1 MNDAPHLS
9 RNVNVAAI
17 PSAGR
22 AETIVA
28 TDAELTAIASA
39 FGLVAVGALSAEL
52 KIERPA
58 ADVVV
63 VDGRVRA
70 SIVQNC
76 VVSLVP
82 VAQEIDEPIHLRFVD
97 AASAKAPAPPRPGA
111 EVMIAAESMDLPE
124 TWSGPAIDVGAV
136 VLEHFA
142 LAIDPYPRAPG
153 ATLADEADESASAVE
168 ESPFAV
174 LAGLT
179 AKKK

>member
-1 MNDAPHLS
+1 MSEVPLLS

-17 PSAGR
+17 PSTGR
-22 AETIVA
+22 AEEIVA
-28 TDAELTAIASA
+28 TEAELTAIASA
-39 FGLVAVGALSAEL
+39 YGLVAVAALSADL

-82 VAQEIDEPIHLRFVD
+82 VAQEIDEPIRLRFVD
-97 AASAKAPAPPRPGA
+97 AASAKAPEPPRPGA

-124 TWSGPAIDVGAV
+124 TWSGPTIDVGAV

-153 ATLADEADESASAVE
+153 AALEVEADESPAADE

-179 AKKK
+179 AKKH

>member
-1 MNDAPHLS
+1 MNHDPLLS
-9 RNVNVAAI
+9 RSVNVAAI
-17 PSAGR
+17 PSAGL

-28 TDAELTAIASA
+28 TDAERAAIRSA
-39 FGLVAVGALSAEL
+39 YGLVEVGALSAEL
-52 KIERPA
+52 KVERPA

-63 VDGRVRA
+63 IDGRVLA

-97 AASAKAPAPPRPGA
+97 AASAKAPEPPRPGA
-111 EVMIAAESMDLPE
+111 EIMIAAESFDSPE

-153 ATLADEADESASAVE
+153 AALEVEADESPAVDK

-179 AKKK
+179 AKKH